1 MSQAEPKIE
10 GDKLVI
16 IAGGKTLNV
25 PLVPE
30 YVFRMNMSEREK
42 VNRPTVPFFAPEN

>member
-1 MSQAEPKIE
+1 MCQAEPKIE

-16 IAGGKTLNV
+16 NAGGKTLTV

-30 YVFRMNMSEREK
+30 YVFRMNLSERDKSE
-42 VNRPTVPFFAPEN
+42 